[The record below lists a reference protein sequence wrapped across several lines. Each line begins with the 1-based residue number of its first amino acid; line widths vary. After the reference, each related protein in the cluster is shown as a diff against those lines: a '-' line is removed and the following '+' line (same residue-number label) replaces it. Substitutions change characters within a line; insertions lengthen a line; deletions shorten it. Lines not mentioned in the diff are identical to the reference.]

1 MSIIH
6 WNIRS
11 LNANYTAGLA
21 VLLTSINPSVVC
33 LQETKLPADYSNI
46 AGTTIAGYKAFH
58 QIYSG
63 GDIACGG
70 TSIYIKNN
78 ILHRHIPLITPLQ
91 ATACRVT
98 LKRPITVCSLYLPPD
113 SNLHINDL
121 HNLVKPETLLNCRF

>member
-70 TSIYIKNN
+70 TSIYIKKQYSASPHSSDNPPPSDSLQSN
-78 ILHRHIPLITPLQ
+78 IKKTDH
-91 ATACRVT
+91 
-98 LKRPITVCSLYLPPD
+98 SLF
-113 SNLHINDL
+113 S
-121 HNLVKPETLLNCRF
+121 VSTTRFKFTY